1 MQAPPRRA
9 RGCHNTRLPFGR
21 IALDR
26 QITLALLSLAAA
38 YFTVGTTSLLVVA
51 VAAPLAVDLRV
62 SPAAVANLLSVFALT
77 FAVTAPFAQVL
88 LGHLQRRHLLLIGL
102 VTLSSATAL
111 SAFASG
117 YEQLFA
123 VRVVAGAGAALVGP
137 MASAI
142 GAGLVR
148 EAHQG
153 RALALVFTGMM
164 LATVLGVPLA
174 AWLGG
179 WLGWK
184 GVFLIVGLIGLG
196 AATAVAALVHDR
208 GQGAPVTF
216 AGLLGVLTA
225 RRSGM
230 SVATTLLQ
238 MAAQFATYALIVAFI
253 GERMGASQAWTVA
266 ILFAFGLG
274 GLAGNVLAGF
284 MADRLGADRTISTS
298 FIGLA
303 LVFALLL
310 GAPSQPW
317 LALALAIV
325 WAVTGTLF
333 QAPLQKRLIAIAP
346 EARGLLL
353 ACNASALYVGMAV
366 GSFLAG
372 VTYRSLGIAVLPAV
386 SLALTVLGAWSFR
399 LARR

>member
-1 MQAPPRRA
+1 M
-9 RGCHNTRLPFGR
+9 
-21 IALDR
+21 DR
-26 QITLALLSLAAA
+26 KITLALLSLAAA

-77 FAVTAPFAQVL
+77 FAVTAPLAQVL
-88 LGHLQRRHLLLIGL
+88 LGQLQRRHLLLLGL

-111 SAFASG
+111 SAFASS
-117 YEQLFA
+117 YAQLF
-123 VRVVAGAGAALVGP
+123 VLRVAAGAGAALVGP

-148 EAHQG
+148 EAQQG

-184 GVFLIVGLIGLG
+184 AVFLIVGLIGLG

-208 GQGAPVTF
+208 GHGAPVTF

-274 GLAGNVLAGF
+274 GLAGNVLAGV

-310 GAPSQPW
+310 GAPAQPW

-333 QAPLQKRLIAIAP
+333 QAPQQKRLIAIAP

-372 VTYRSLGIAVLPAV
+372 ATYRSLGIALLPAV
-386 SLALTVLGAWSFR
+386 SLALTVLGAMVFR
-399 LARR
+399 TARR